1 MKKKNKIIFF
11 GTPDFAVTSLD
22 ALYSNFNIQSV
33 VTSPDKKSGR
43 GQKLNKSDVKK
54 YAQKHNF
61 NILQPS
67 NLNDEGFINELK
79 KLEPDLIIVVAF
91 RKIPKEIFLIPKCGT
106 INLHASLLPN
116 YRGAAPINWCLINNE
131 TKTGVTT
138 FFIDEKID
146 QGDIL
151 LQDEVIISNEDDFG
165 SLYYKLSKIGA
176 ELLVKTIK
184 GVFNDS
190 LKPIKQNID
199 TEIKLAP
206 KLNSK
211 NTRIDWRNPI
221 NKIIGQVRGL
231 SPKPG
236 AWTMIKNGQ
245 DEIRM
250 KILKA
255 EEKKNE
261 SLKDNMTGK
270 IVVENGELHIYNSYG
285 ITNCLIVQMEN
296 KREMSAK
303 ELINGLKF
311 EENSHVY

>member
-33 VTSPDKKSGR
+33 VTSPDRKSGR

-91 RKIPKEIFLIPKCGT
+91 RKIPKEIFLIPKYGT

-138 FFIDEKID
+138 FFINENID

-165 SLYYKLSKIGA
+165 SLYHKLSKIGA

-184 GVFNDS
+184 GVFNGS
-190 LKPIKQNID
+190 LKPSKQNIHR
-199 TEIKLAP
+199 EIKLAP
-206 KLNSK
+206 KLNSE
-211 NTRIDWRNPI
+211 NTRIDWSKPI
-221 NKIIGQVRGL
+221 NKIIGQVKGL

-250 KILKA
+250 KVLKA
-255 EEKKNE
+255 EEKKIE
-261 SLKDNMTGK
+261 SSKDKITGK
-270 IVVENGELHIYNSYG
+270 IIIENGEFLIYNSYG
-285 ITNCLIVQMEN
+285 ITNCLIIQMEN

-311 EENSHVY
+311 DENSHVY